1 MKNAEPD
8 AWRTEE
14 TMTKVLYEVNGG
26 VAHVRLN
33 RPDVLNAMDQEVF
46 FGLRD
51 AAHRAGSD
59 PEVRALV
66 LSGEGRAFSSGLDTS
81 IFAAGMDGGGNPLA
95 LDIAALQSCFTA
107 YEEIGV
113 PTIAAIRGL
122 ALGGGIQLAA
132 ACDLR
137 VAGDDA
143 ELAVYEIR
151 WGIIPDLGGT
161 QRLPRLIGLGRAK
174 ELVLTGRRVGAT
186 EALAWGLVNRV
197 VAPEQVVKEAL
208 AWAGE
213 LAAGP
218 PLALSAAKRLTTSA
232 FDVPVPGGLEREAMI
247 NRRLLASDDFREAVV
262 ARFEKRTPRFNAR

>member
-1 MKNAEPD
+1 VTAATSVQK
-8 AWRTEE
+8 EE
-14 TMTKVLYEVNGG
+14 RMSKVRYEVDGA
-26 VAHVRLN
+26 VAVVSID
-33 RPDVLNAMDQEVF
+33 RPDVLNAMDRDVF

-51 AAHRAGSD
+51 AARRAGAD
-59 PEVRALV
+59 PAVRALV
-66 LSGEGRAFSSGLDTS
+66 LTGEGRAFSSGLDTS
-81 IFAAGMDGGGNPLA
+81 LFSSGIEADGDPLA
-95 LDIAALQSCFTA
+95 VDIAGLQSCFNA
-107 YEEIGV
+107 FEEVRI
-113 PTIAAIRGL
+113 PTIAAVNGL
-122 ALGGGIQLAA
+122 ALGGGIQLAC

-137 VAGDDA
+137 VASEDA

-197 VAPEQVVKEAL
+197 VPAAQVLEESI
-208 AWAGE
+208 AWARE

-218 PLALSAAKRLTTSA
+218 PLALSGAKRLTTSA
-232 FDVPVPGGLEREAMI
+232 FDVELPEGLQREAMI

-262 ARFEKRTPRFNAR
+262 SRFEKRAPRFRAR

>member
-1 MKNAEPD
+1 
-8 AWRTEE
+8 
-14 TMTKVLYEVNGG
+14 MTKVRYETDGA
-26 VAHVRLN
+26 VAVVTMN
-33 RPDVLNAMDQEVF
+33 RPEVLNAIDNDVF

-51 AAHRAGSD
+51 AALKAAAD

-66 LSGEGRAFSSGLDTS
+66 VTGEGRAFTSGLDTS
-81 IFAAGMDGGGNPLA
+81 LFASGIGGGSPLT
-95 LDIAALQSCFTA
+95 LDIAALQYCFSVF
-107 YEEIGV
+107 EEIRL

-137 VAGDDA
+137 VAAEDA
-143 ELAVYEIR
+143 ELGVYEIR

-174 ELVLTGRRVGAT
+174 ELVLTGRRIGAA
-186 EALAWGLVNRV
+186 EALDWGLVNKV
-197 VAPEQVVKEAL
+197 VSTESLLKEAI
-208 AWAGE
+208 AWASE

-218 PLALSAAKRLTTSA
+218 PLAVSAAKRLATSA
-232 FDVPVPGGLEREAMI
+232 FDVPLAAGLEREATI

-262 ARFEKRTPRFNAR
+262 ARFEKRAPRFTAR

>member
-1 MKNAEPD
+1 MS
-8 AWRTEE
+8 
-14 TMTKVLYEVNGG
+14 KVLYDIADG
-26 VAHVRLN
+26 VAHVRIN
-33 RPDVLNAMDQEVF
+33 RPDVLNAMDHDVF

-51 AAHRAGSD
+51 AAQRAEAD
-59 PEVRALV
+59 PVVRALV

-81 IFAAGMDGGGNPLA
+81 LFAGGIDGGGNPLA
-95 LDIAALQSCFTA
+95 LDIASLQSCFTA
-107 YEEIGV
+107 YEQTRV

-137 VAGDDA
+137 VAGEDA

-174 ELVLTGRRVGAT
+174 ELVFTGRRVGAA
-186 EALAWGLVNRV
+186 EALSWGLVNRV
-197 VAPEQVVKEAL
+197 VSPDRVIEEAL
-208 AWAGE
+208 AWASE

-232 FDVPVPGGLEREAMI
+232 YDVPLSAGLEREAMI

-262 ARFEKRTPRFNAR
+262 ARFEKRSPHFTAR